1 MHRTGP
7 SWRRLLPALM
17 LLLAGCVP
25 LSDHGVAPTE
35 VRSIYVRDPAG
46 ATSDELRRCGEV
58 AHDTAVR
65 RLEALGYRA
74 APEEAS
80 ADAILEGRWEIAAD
94 GRASPRQVVG
104 LGLVLRAR
112 EGRVLFTTVVVPGTP
127 INFLSQ
133 DRVREDVGEKLT
145 ALGRAPYAR

>member
-1 MHRTGP
+1 M
-7 SWRRLLPALM
+7 
-17 LLLAGCVP
+17 LLAGCVP
-25 LSDHGVAPTE
+25 LSDQSVSLNE
-35 VRSIYVRDPAG
+35 VRSIYVREATG

-58 AHDTAVR
+58 AHDAAVR

-80 ADAILEGRWEIAAD
+80 ADAILEGHWEIAAD

-133 DRVREDVGEKLT
+133 DRVREDVGAKLT
-145 ALGRAPYAR
+145 ALGRAAYVR

>member
-17 LLLAGCVP
+17 LILAGCVP
-25 LSDHGVAPTE
+25 LSDQSVPLNE

-58 AHDTAVR
+58 AHDAAVR

-80 ADAILEGRWEIAAD
+80 ADAILEGHWEAASE
-94 GRASPRQVVG
+94 GRTSSRQVVG
-104 LGLVLRAR
+104 LSLVLRAR
-112 EGRVLFTTVVVPGTP
+112 EGRILFMTQAVPDTP

-133 DRVREDVGEKLT
+133 DRVREDVVAKL
-145 ALGRAPYAR
+145 AVLGRAPYAR